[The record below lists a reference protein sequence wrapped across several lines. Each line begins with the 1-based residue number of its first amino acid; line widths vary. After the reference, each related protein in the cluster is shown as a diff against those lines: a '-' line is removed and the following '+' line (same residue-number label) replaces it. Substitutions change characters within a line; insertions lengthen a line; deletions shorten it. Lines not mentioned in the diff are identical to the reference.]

1 MRRFRAIISSAVM
14 GSMTRKER
22 ICPQLI
28 NDSRKQRVASG
39 AGVAVD
45 EVNKLLSRFDQMR
58 QYAKLI
64 KNSGGLSRLFK

>member
-1 MRRFRAIISSAVM
+1 
-14 GSMTRKER
+14 MTRKER
-22 ICPQLI
+22 LYPQLL
-28 NDSRKQRVASG
+28 DVSRKQRVAKG

-64 KNSGGLSRLFK
+64 KKSGGLGRLFK